1 MKIRSVIMGL
11 LLIVGVTA
19 VQAQYRAPK
28 SNSYSKQNSSFTD
41 RLYFGGGGGLSGG
54 NQYLNVSV
62 SPLVGYKF
70 TESFSSGLQLTYQYV
85 KFANASANNFGGGP
99 FANYVIAK
107 KFMIYSQYEYM
118 SYELYNGFGEK
129 FRFNGRS
136 WFAGI
141 GWNSP
146 LNDHVSFQVLALY
159 DLIYGTGENS
169 PYSQPWQFRMGIV
182 AGF

>member
-1 MKIRSVIMGL
+1 MNTRSVILVL
-11 LLIVGVTA
+11 LMLVGVAA
-19 VQAQYRAPK
+19 VHAQYRAPK
-28 SNSYSKQNSSFTD
+28 SKSYSKSNSNFTD
-41 RLYFGGGGGLSGG
+41 RIYFGGGGGLSGG
-54 NQYLNVSV
+54 SQYLNISV
-62 SPLVGYKF
+62 SPLVGYKI
-70 TESFSSGLQLTYQYV
+70 TESFSSGLQLSYQYV
-85 KFANASANNFGGGP
+85 RFTNASANNFGGGP
-99 FANYVIAK
+99 FANYVIAN
-107 KFMIYSQYEYM
+107 KFMIYTQYEYM
-118 SYELYNGFGEK
+118 SYELLNGFGEK

-146 LNDHVSFQVLALY
+146 INDNVSFQVLALY